1 MRVRRTFLGEDEDE
15 DEGKHEMRV
24 IRVMM
29 RATGGEWTSMIDV
42 GLRRRCVSHSNHF
55 DSANFLSSSW
65 TSFK

>member
-29 RATGGEWTSMIDV
+29 RAMGGGWTSMVDV
-42 GLRRRCVSHSNHF
+42 GAVHTLCVAF
-55 DSANFLSSSW
+55 EPFRLPQFPVELSDQL
-65 TSFK
+65 